1 MILFPLL
8 FQIFRVYLYDP
19 SDSSTA
25 VVAVNMFYVKIQ
37 ILKEQP
43 HLNSNSVRKTM
54 RNPPVS
60 CAALSPLHIRWE
72 KFRSGTNL
80 TP

>member
-25 VVAVNMFYVKIQ
+25 VVAGNMFYVKIQ